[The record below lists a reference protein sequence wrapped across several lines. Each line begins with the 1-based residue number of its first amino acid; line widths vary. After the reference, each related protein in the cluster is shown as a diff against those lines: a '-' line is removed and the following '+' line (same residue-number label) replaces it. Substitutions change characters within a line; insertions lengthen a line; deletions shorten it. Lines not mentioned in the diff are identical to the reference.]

1 MSTTIE
7 VNKQSVKLLLE
18 SGQKSRFIIP
28 EYQRPYEWSID
39 EVETLFNDL
48 WNFTENKG
56 YANPEATYFLGSVVS
71 YIDKSGEQAIIDGQ
85 QRITSLF
92 LLLRA
97 IYTKLQEPDVKSKEA
112 QNFLDQIKPAIW
124 KKDILTGDVDYKN
137 ILLKSSVINN
147 KGNQILKNILETGK
161 TEDGA
166 KDNYSL
172 NYNKFQ
178 ELFDK
183 SATENAMLIYHFIHA
198 VLNQAILLP
207 IIADNQ
213 ETALT
218 IFSTL
223 NDRGLPLSDADIF
236 KAEIYSKL
244 DETEKKEFINDWKNL
259 EENSS
264 LLNESIQSLFYYY
277 MFYLRA
283 KEADNKSTTPG
294 LRSYFLAEKASRLR
308 TPNLLD
314 DLSVVLNLWRVV
326 NGREEIEDEKWS
338 KNSEI
343 LKALD
348 ILSSYPNEFWKYP
361 VVIYYLVHKN
371 ESDFDASFLSF
382 LRKLIVELL
391 TKYLVNP
398 TINAVKGDI
407 LKLNVEIIKNAK
419 PEFNFKDVDKN
430 ILASNIKAP
439 NGKIV
444 RMLLKLL
451 AYNHQT
457 DLLPEKWEIEHIF
470 PQKWQEN
477 FFLDEKDDVIRE
489 KIEFIGN
496 KVPFEKKLNIRAGNG
511 YFNKK
516 KSEYKDSKIVI
527 ARELANLPDKDW
539 SLEDITERGVLLSN
553 ELMEILEK
561 WNKNYLCNNKLNVPS
576 EEEQKMIEL
585 FKQKGWV

>member
-1 MSTTIE
+1 M
-7 VNKQSVKLLLE
+7 
-18 SGQKSRFIIP
+18 
-28 EYQRPYEWSID
+28 
-39 EVETLFNDL
+39 
-48 WNFTENKG
+48 
-56 YANPEATYFLGSVVS
+56 
-71 YIDKSGEQAIIDGQ
+71 
-85 QRITSLF
+85 
-92 LLLRA
+92 
-97 IYTKLQEPDVKSKEA
+97 
-112 QNFLDQIKPAIW
+112 
-124 KKDILTGDVDYKN
+124 
-137 ILLKSSVINN
+137 
-147 KGNQILKNILETGK
+147 
-161 TEDGA
+161 
-166 KDNYSL
+166 
-172 NYNKFQ
+172 
-178 ELFDK
+178 
-183 SATENAMLIYHFIHA
+183 
-198 VLNQAILLP
+198 
-207 IIADNQ
+207 
-213 ETALT
+213 
-218 IFSTL
+218 

-244 DETEKKEFINDWKNL
+244 DETEKNEFINDWKNL

-264 LLNESIQSLFYYY
+264 SLNESIQSLFYYY

-314 DLSVVLNLWRVV
+314 DLSVVLNLWRVI
-326 NGREEIEDEKWS
+326 NGREEIEDEEWS

-343 LKALD
+343 LRALD

-407 LKLNVEIIKNAK
+407 LKLNVEIIKNSK
-419 PEFNFKDVDKN
+419 PEFNFKDIDKN
-430 ILASNIKAP
+430 ILASSIKAP

-451 AYNHQT
+451 AYNHQA

-516 KSEYKDSKIVI
+516 KNEYKDSKIVI

-539 SLEDITERGVLLSN
+539 SLEDITERGVVLSN
-553 ELMEILEK
+553 ELMGILEK
-561 WNKNYLCNNKLNVPS
+561 WNKNYLCNNKLNAPS

>member
-56 YANPEATYFLGSVVS
+56 YANPEANYFLGSVVS
-71 YIDKSGEQAIIDGQ
+71 YVDKSGDQAIIDGQ

-112 QNFLDQIKPAIW
+112 QNFIDQIKPVIW

-172 NYNKFQ
+172 NYKKFQ

-198 VLNQAILLP
+198 ILNQAILLP

-264 LLNESIQSLFYYY
+264 SLNESIQSLFYYY

-308 TPNLLD
+308 TPNLLE
-314 DLSVVLNLWRVV
+314 DLSVVLNLWRVI
-326 NGREEIEDEKWS
+326 NGREEIEDEEWS

-343 LKALD
+343 LRALD

-361 VVIYYLVHKN
+361 VIIYYLVHKN
-371 ESDFDASFLSF
+371 ESDFDVSFLSF

-407 LKLNVEIIKNAK
+407 LKLNVEIIKNSK
-419 PEFNFKDVDKN
+419 PEFNFKDIDKN
-430 ILASNIKAP
+430 ILANSIKAP

-516 KSEYKDSKIVI
+516 KNEYKVSKIVI

-539 SLEDITERGVLLSN
+539 SLDDITERGVLLSN

-561 WNKNYLCNNKLNVPS
+561 WNKNYLCNDELNAPS
-576 EEEQKMIEL
+576 EEEQKMIE
-585 FKQKGWV
+585 FFRQKGWV

>member
-1 MSTTIE
+1 
-7 VNKQSVKLLLE
+7 
-18 SGQKSRFIIP
+18 
-28 EYQRPYEWSID
+28 
-39 EVETLFNDL
+39 
-48 WNFTENKG
+48 
-56 YANPEATYFLGSVVS
+56 
-71 YIDKSGEQAIIDGQ
+71 
-85 QRITSLF
+85 
-92 LLLRA
+92 
-97 IYTKLQEPDVKSKEA
+97 
-112 QNFLDQIKPAIW
+112 
-124 KKDILTGDVDYKN
+124 
-137 ILLKSSVINN
+137 
-147 KGNQILKNILETGK
+147 
-161 TEDGA
+161 
-166 KDNYSL
+166 
-172 NYNKFQ
+172 
-178 ELFDK
+178 
-183 SATENAMLIYHFIHA
+183 MLIYHFIHA

-244 DETEKKEFINDWKNL
+244 DETEKNEFINDWKNL

-264 LLNESIQSLFYYY
+264 SLNESIQSLFYYY

-314 DLSVVLNLWRVV
+314 DLSVVLNLWRVI
-326 NGREEIEDEKWS
+326 NGREEIEDEEWS

-343 LKALD
+343 LRALD

-407 LKLNVEIIKNAK
+407 LKLNVEIIKNSK
-419 PEFNFKDVDKN
+419 PEFNFKDIDKN
-430 ILASNIKAP
+430 ILASSIKAP

-451 AYNHQT
+451 AYNHQA

-516 KSEYKDSKIVI
+516 KNEYKDSKIVI

-539 SLEDITERGVLLSN
+539 SLEDITERGVVLSN
-553 ELMEILEK
+553 ELMGILEK
-561 WNKNYLCNNKLNVPS
+561 WNKNYLCNNKLNAPS

>member
-343 LKALD
+343 LRALD